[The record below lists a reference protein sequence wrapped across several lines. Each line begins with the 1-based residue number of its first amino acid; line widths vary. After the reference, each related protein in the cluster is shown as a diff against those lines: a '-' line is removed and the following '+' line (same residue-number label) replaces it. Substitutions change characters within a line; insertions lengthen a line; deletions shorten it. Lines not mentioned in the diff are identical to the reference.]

1 MRDILITGGAGK
13 IGLNLVQKL
22 LDTNYSITILELE
35 SKESIKRLEKFKNKV
50 KIVYGD
56 VEDANLVRDL
66 IKRNDIVVD
75 YAGVMPPL
83 ANLNE
88 NIAHA
93 TNYKGTKNIVDAI
106 KDTNPECIYIYMSF
120 LSVYGLSKNV
130 TRKLSLNV
138 ESTYPDDFYS
148 VSLIR
153 SEDYITNNL
162 EKYVILRMPIVLT
175 RKNYYIKHMKLNRKM
190 DFITKEDLNDIVID
204 IMKKTDVLG
213 KVFDVSGF
221 KANSTEVV
229 ETIYKNSGKLSLLGR
244 NLYYGE
250 FVDSDEIDKIAH
262 VKYTTLE
269 EFGEDLNRET
279 NGLSRI
285 VRTAVHYPIYMIFKK
300 MTKKR

>member
-35 SKESIKRLEKFKNKV
+35 SKESSKRLEKFKNKV
-50 KIVYGD
+50 KVVYGD

-66 IKRNDIVVD
+66 VKRNDIVID

-106 KDTNPECIYIYMSF
+106 NDTNPECVYIYMSF

-130 TRKLSLNV
+130 TRKLSLNA

-153 SEDYITNNL
+153 SEDYITSNL

-175 RKNYYIKHMKLNRKM
+175 RKNYYIKHMKMNRKM

-204 IMKKTDVLG
+204 IMTKKEVLS
-213 KVFDVSGF
+213 KIFNVSGF

-229 ETIYKNSGKLSLLGR
+229 ETIYKNSGKLSILGR
-244 NLYYGE
+244 NIYYGE
-250 FVDSDEIDKIAH
+250 FTDNDKIDKIAN
-262 VKYTTLE
+262 VKYTPLK
-269 EFGEDLNRET
+269 EFGEDLKRET

-285 VRTAVHYPIYMIFKK
+285 IRTVVHYPMYLIFKK
-300 MTKKR
+300 ITKKR